1 MNNGLKGKDFISIAD
16 FSPEQLRYILDLAAE
31 LKSQKKSGVDLRRFN
46 GKNAVAIFEW
56 GSTRTRCAFETS
68 CNDLG
73 ICFTYLTNS
82 HMGEKETVKDSVRVL
97 SAMYDMIIYRTLN
110 STDYLRD
117 IAKIVDVPVID
128 ALSGEDHP
136 TQMLA
141 DALTMEE
148 EWGGPGSCRGK
159 KFAFVG
165 NCAVDPL
172 WYGRICA
179 LLGMDFYAIGPDIKM
194 LKLCDEWRQE
204 IKDFYA
210 KWAPNNKFVETDD
223 LDALK
228 GVDAIATEWWQN
240 SIVDDNGKPIVVDS
254 YEAFMGKKNELFP
267 YRVSNDLV
275 ARTDKETVV
284 LHMLPACH
292 NAEHNMAKMLLS
304 EAPDE
309 ESREIIRE
317 GLEIT
322 DECFETHAHHIFRE
336 AENRQHT
343 IRAVVAAVMG
353 L

>member
-1 MNNGLKGKDFISIAD
+1 MNNGLKGQDFISIAD
-16 FSPEQLRYILDLAAE
+16 LTPLQLRYLLDLAAE
-31 LKSQKKSGVDLRRFN
+31 LKRQKKAGIDQRRFF

-68 CNDLG
+68 CNDLD
-73 ICFTYLTNS
+73 IKFTYLTNS
-82 HMGEKETVKDSVRVL
+82 HMGEKETVEDGVRVL
-97 SAMYDMIIYRTLN
+97 SAMYDLIIYRTLG
-110 STDYLRD
+110 STDYLRHVAEVSD
-117 IAKIVDVPVID
+117 APVID

-148 EWGGPGSCRGK
+148 EWGGAGSCKGK

-179 LLGMDFYAIGPDIKM
+179 LLGMDFYAIGPNVKM
-194 LKLCDEWRQE
+194 LQLSDEWRKE

-210 KWAPNNKFVETDD
+210 KWAPNNVFVETDD
-223 LDALK
+223 LGALE
-228 GVDAIATEWWQN
+228 GVDALATEWWQN
-240 SIVDDNGKPIVVDS
+240 SLVDDEGNPVIVDT
-254 YEAFMGKKNELFP
+254 YQAFMGKKDELLP
-267 YRVSNDLV
+267 YRISNDLV
-275 ARTDKETVV
+275 ARTGKDTVV

-292 NAEHNMAKMLLS
+292 NADHNMAQKLLA

-309 ESREIIRE
+309 ESRQLIRE

-322 DECFETHAHHIFRE
+322 DECFEANARYIFRE

-343 IRAVVAAVMG
+343 IKAVVAAVMG